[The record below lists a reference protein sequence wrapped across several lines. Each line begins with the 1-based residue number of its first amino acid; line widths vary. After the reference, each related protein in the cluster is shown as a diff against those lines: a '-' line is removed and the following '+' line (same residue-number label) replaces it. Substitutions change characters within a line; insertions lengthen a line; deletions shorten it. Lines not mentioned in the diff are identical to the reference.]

1 MPVPLHKITGQNC
14 LRAYICYAT
23 YSKILEVNFFI
34 AGSPRTRVKRIPMA
48 ASPSSAQHSQ
58 ARDVSGARGFLLR
71 GAILIVV
78 VAIFMSIG
86 NVNIGAIG
94 QGLGYALAGVTVY
107 LTYRVLGFVDLT
119 VDGAFPIGGAVCA
132 VLIVSGQSPEVAII
146 AAFVAGAL
154 TGLATALID
163 IIFRIE
169 GLLASIIVIT
179 GAYTVTLHIMGG
191 RSNVPLL
198 GEETIIS
205 RLSKEWRARLIEQF
219 GDSMRRQSTNLLE
232 ILLFAVIVIIV
243 LALLYWFLRTE
254 IGLAIRASGKNPQMV
269 RATGLNHNLMI
280 AIALM
285 VANGLAGIAGSL
297 VVQQFGFADVSL
309 GFRLDCSWLGG
320 GDHRR
325 GAAASAQRRS
335 NADCGRRRH
344 VDIRYITR
352 LDLQRPGFANDR
364 YPVCQRA
371 GRIGSAGHAA
381 RLRSLENISTEA
393 QRIGGLCS
401 RLTTCP

>member
-1 MPVPLHKITGQNC
+1 M
-14 LRAYICYAT
+14 
-23 YSKILEVNFFI
+23 
-34 AGSPRTRVKRIPMA
+34 
-48 ASPSSAQHSQ
+48 
-58 ARDVSGARGFLLR
+58 SGARGFLLR

-78 VAIFMSIG
+78 VAIFISIG

-107 LTYRVLGFVDLT
+107 LTFRVLGFVDLT

-132 VLIVSGQSPEVAII
+132 VLIVSGQSPEVAIV

-309 GFRLDCSWLGG
+309 GFGLIV
-320 GDHRR
+320 R
-325 GAAASAQRRS
+325 GLAAVIIGEVLLRPRSVGQMLIAAVAGMLVFDISRAWIFSA
-335 NADCGRRRH
+335 
-344 VDIRYITR
+344 
-352 LDLQRPGFANDR
+352 LDLPTTDIQFVSALVVLAALGTPRVYDRWKTYRQRH
-364 YPVCQRA
+364 
-371 GRIGSAGHAA
+371 SA
-381 RLRSLENISTEA
+381 
-393 QRIGGLCS
+393 
-401 RLTTCP
+401 

>member
-1 MPVPLHKITGQNC
+1 M
-14 LRAYICYAT
+14 
-23 YSKILEVNFFI
+23 S
-34 AGSPRTRVKRIPMA
+34 RT
-48 ASPSSAQHSQ
+48 
-58 ARDVSGARGFLLR
+58 RGFLLR
-71 GAILIVV
+71 GALLTVV
-78 VAIFMSIG
+78 VAIFMSAG

-107 LTYRVLGFVDLT
+107 LTFRVLGFVDLT

-163 IIFRIE
+163 IIFKIE

-198 GEETIIS
+198 GEATIIS
-205 RLSKEWRARLIEQF
+205 RHSREWRAWLIEQF
-219 GDSMRRQSTNLLE
+219 GDGMRRQSTNLLE
-232 ILLFAVIVIIV
+232 IMLFAVIVIIV
-243 LALLYWFLRTE
+243 LAILYWFLRSE

-309 GFRLDCSWLGG
+309 GFGLIV
-320 GDHRR
+320 R
-325 GAAASAQRRS
+325 GLAAVIIGEVLLRPRSVGQLLIAAVTGMLVFDISRAWIFSA
-335 NADCGRRRH
+335 
-344 VDIRYITR
+344 
-352 LDLQRPGFANDR
+352 LDLPTTDIQFVSALVVLAALGTPRVYDRWKTYRQRH
-364 YPVCQRA
+364 
-371 GRIGSAGHAA
+371 SA
-381 RLRSLENISTEA
+381 
-393 QRIGGLCS
+393 
-401 RLTTCP
+401 